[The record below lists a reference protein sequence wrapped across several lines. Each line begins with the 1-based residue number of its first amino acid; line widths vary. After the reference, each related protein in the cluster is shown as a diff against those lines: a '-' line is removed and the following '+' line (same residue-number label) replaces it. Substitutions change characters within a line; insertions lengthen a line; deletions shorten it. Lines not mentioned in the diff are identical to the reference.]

1 MKFDINE
8 NQKTKLDGT
17 LDDRYQVYLVIAEQ
31 LGWTIKSYDE
41 WLNS

>member
-1 MKFDINE
+1 MKIDINE
-8 NQKTKLDGT
+8 NQQTKLDGSF
-17 LDDRYQVYLVIAEQ
+17 DDRYQVYLAMAES

>member
-1 MKFDINE
+1 MKLDIKKDF
-8 NQKTKLDGT
+8 KTKLDGT

-31 LGWTIKSYDE
+31 LGWVIKSYDE